1 MADEEKPVVE
11 EAAATAEPAEVLS
24 SLNVVQS
31 TLDQLL
37 STASVNSV
45 YAKPVRQGDTV
56 VITAAEVFSGFAFGI
71 GEGSGQQG
79 EQKGG
84 GSGGGGGGQTFSRPV
99 AVVVCTPN
107 GVSIQPVMD
116 RTKLWMA
123 ALTAAGFMLAT
134 LSKMR
139 RPPSGR

>member
-1 MADEEKPVVE
+1 MTDEEKPVVE
-11 EAAATAEPAEVLS
+11 EEAQEAVSAGDLS
-24 SLNVVQS
+24 SLDVIQS
-31 TLDQLL
+31 TFDKFL
-37 STASVNSV
+37 SSANVNAV
-45 YAKPVRQGDTV
+45 YAKPVRQGDTM
-56 VITAAEVFSGFAFGI
+56 VITAAEVFSGFGFGI
-71 GEGSGQQG
+71 GEGSGMQG
-79 EQKGG
+79 DQKGG

-139 RPPSGR
+139 RPPRGR